1 MNKPMDIIGQKFNR
15 LTILKFVGVDK
26 YGNSKFLCKCD
37 CGKTKVLL
45 GSKVKGGRTKSCGCL
60 HSETARNNTKKH
72 LSSHTKIYNVYAH
85 ILSRCFCKTNKNY
98 HNYGGRGITV
108 CKEWTDKENGFDSFY
123 KWSIQNGY
131 DETAEFGKCTIDRI
145 DNNGDYEPS
154 NCRWVSIKEQA
165 NNKRVNHLLTYKGKT
180 QNVTQ
185 WAIELGFNKGTL
197 FSRIHK
203 GWSVEKMLS
212 TPVKKY
218 NREIKNA

>member
-1 MNKPMDIIGQKFNR
+1 MNKPMDIIGKKFNR
-15 LTILKFVGVDK
+15 LTVLELVGTDK
-26 YGNSKFLCKCD
+26 YGNTKFLCECD
-37 CGKTKVLL
+37 CGNRKVLL

-85 ILSRCFCKTNKNY
+85 ILSRCFCNTNKNY

-108 CKEWTDKENGFDSFY
+108 CKEWADKENGFDSFY
-123 KWSIQNGY
+123 KWAIQNGY
-131 DETAEFGKCTIDRI
+131 DESAEFGKCTIDRI
-145 DNNGDYEPS
+145 DNNGNYEPS

-165 NNKRVNHLLTYKGKT
+165 NNKRVNHLLTYNGKT

-185 WAIELGFNKGTL
+185 WAIELGYNKETL

-218 NREIKNA
+218 NMEIKNG